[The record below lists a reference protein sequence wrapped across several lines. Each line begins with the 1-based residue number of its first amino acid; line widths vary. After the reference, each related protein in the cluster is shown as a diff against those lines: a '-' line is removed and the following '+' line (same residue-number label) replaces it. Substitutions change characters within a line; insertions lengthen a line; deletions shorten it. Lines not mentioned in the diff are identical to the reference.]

1 MESTQVTTIEAP
13 LPAYN
18 LSPEQEKN
26 EIVRHYRA
34 LLRALRPKLKKGDK
48 ELLRHAFE
56 MAADAHK
63 TMRRKSGEPYIL
75 HPIAVAMIC
84 VEEIGLGVR
93 STICALLHDT
103 VEDTDITLEDVEHE
117 FGTEIAKIVDGLTKI
132 SNVIDTNTSQQA
144 ENFKKILLTLT
155 DDPRVILIKLADRLH
170 NMRTLDSMKREKQLK
185 IASETV
191 WVYAPLA
198 HRMGL
203 YNIKTELEDLSMKYL
218 EPEAY
223 REIAKRLSETKRER
237 TRYIN
242 EFIRPLKEKL
252 TASGFHFEIYGRPKS
267 IHSIWNKIKK
277 KSVSFE
283 EVYDLFA
290 IRVILDSPPEK
301 EKEDCWKVYS
311 MITDEYMPSPERL
324 RDWLSNPKS
333 NGYEA
338 LHTTVM
344 GPQGK
349 WVEVQIRTKRMNE
362 IAEKGLAAHYKYKE
376 GSNDEDRFDKWFG
389 QIREVLNT
397 PDTADGVDFLQDF
410 KTSFLAEE
418 IYVYTPKGEVKMLPT
433 GSTALDFAFAIHS
446 AIGTKCIG
454 AKVHHKLV
462 PISHKLR
469 SGDQVEIITS
479 SKQKPSEDWLS
490 FVVTAKARSKIK
502 DALREEKRKVAEDGK
517 YLLQRKLEAMGAAY
531 SQYNIEELVQFYKAP
546 SSLDLHYRIATKAID
561 LKELK
566 EFQVLGD
573 KLEIPKPKPL
583 IVGEPVVDHTHH
595 KTFNRK
601 DSELII
607 FGESSDKIM
616 YSLAKCCNPIPGDD
630 VFGFVSTGKGLIIH
644 RTSCPNAAQLLANYG
659 HRVVKTKWAKNKEIS
674 FLTGLK
680 IVGLDDVGVI
690 NKITNVIS
698 GDLRINIA
706 ALTIESKE
714 GLFQGTIKVFVHD
727 KEELEEL
734 VSRLKSL
741 AGIQTVDRFDTE
753 TV

>member
-490 FVVTAKARSKIK
+490 FVVTAKARYKIK